1 MTPEELE
8 NALAHYGVKGMK
20 WGRRKADSVPASSSS
35 SGKSEDAI
43 RTSVHKAKVRKA
55 GTDVLSNKDLEDLV
69 KRLNLEKQF
78 STLQPPSV
86 RKKTGKI
93 IADTLLN
100 VGKQQINKAANDQ
113 ISKKIA
119 RAMANR

>member
-1 MTPEELE
+1 MYEFDDV
-8 NALAHYGVKGMK
+8 LAHYGVKGMR
-20 WGRRKADSVPASSSS
+20 WGHRKAEGGSAGGSSS

-43 RTSVHKAKVRKA
+43 RTSIHKAKVRKG

-69 KRLNLEKQF
+69 KRMNLEKQF

-100 VGKQQINKAANDQ
+100 VGKQQITKAANDQ
-113 ISKKIA
+113 VSKQIA
-119 RAMANR
+119 KAVAGR